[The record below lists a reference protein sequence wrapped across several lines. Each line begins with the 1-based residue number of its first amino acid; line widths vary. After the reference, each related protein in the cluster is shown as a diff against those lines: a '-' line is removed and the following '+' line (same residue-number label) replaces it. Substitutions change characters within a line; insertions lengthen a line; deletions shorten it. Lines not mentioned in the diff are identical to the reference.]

1 MNIALEGRA
10 KTQKLMKRGA
20 LSVEYLTT
28 QLVGH
33 TTIVTKTRVVG
44 DKMTVVRS
52 ETSPFTSNNFENDQ
66 IMSRMCV
73 KRGGREVEI
82 LETHPPKAMFMET
95 GARPT
100 AIAPAPMTIVEARQG
115 YINITVPIGKK
126 GGDMMEMKTM
136 ILIPFGKKEGDVFEQ
151 FTG

>member
-1 MNIALEGRA
+1 VITLEGRA

-20 LSVEYLTT
+20 LSGEYLTT

-44 DKMTVVRS
+44 DKMTIERS
-52 ETSPFTSNNFENDQ
+52 ETSPNNFENDY
-66 IMSRMCV
+66 IMSRLCV
-73 KRGGREVEI
+73 KRVGG
-82 LETHPPKAMFMET
+82 TGGGNFGDPPKAMFMET

-100 AIAPAPMTIVEARQG
+100 AIAPAPMTIVEARKG

>member
-1 MNIALEGRA
+1 MVRRLLDHGLGPFKNLYHHPDKTQNVNIALEGRA

-44 DKMTVVRS
+44 DEMTVVRS

-82 LETHPPKAMFMET
+82 SSAIYFNFKFNFKTTTLAAPSSSAVSWRPSPPSPSPYCAS
-95 GARPT
+95 
-100 AIAPAPMTIVEARQG
+100 
-115 YINITVPIGKK
+115 
-126 GGDMMEMKTM
+126 
-136 ILIPFGKKEGDVFEQ
+136 
-151 FTG
+151 